1 MKAMLAI
8 HDEEVRAEEA
18 RGMGAHL
25 GTAKF
30 GKPTKAVK
38 AKLAAIADLAELED
52 LGVRLLTANSWK
64 DLSAA
69 PK

>member
-1 MKAMLAI
+1 MLAI
-8 HDEEVRAEEA
+8 RDEEVRAEEA
-18 RGMGAHL
+18 RGMVADL

-30 GKPTKAVK
+30 GKPAKAVK